1 MAEHRTPAWGRLPAD
16 GHLLHGTDPAAEK
29 TLSILRAH
37 AAGNDAAGELSAQ
50 TVEALASSHV
60 SRLLTPRQY
69 GGHQADLR
77 ALTDVTAQLA
87 RADGSAAWVGMI
99 FAVTNWL
106 ACLFP
111 QEAVEEVFGADPDAR
126 VSGVAAPTG
135 TALPAEGGWR
145 LSGRWSYASGGP
157 HATWAVLG
165 TMLTGP
171 DGHIADQ
178 ALVLVPASQLGLE
191 RTWDGAGMRA
201 TRSDTFHAEDVFVPA
216 HRVLSV
222 PAASQGMH
230 PAAAF
235 PGEALYR
242 SAFGP
247 MLILCLAGP
256 LLGLGRAGLELVIE
270 QAGVKPLA
278 FTRYARQA
286 DAVVVQAQI
295 AQAAL
300 QLEAAEF
307 LIHRA
312 AAEVDEGAR
321 VDRPLTPAAR
331 ARIRA
336 QAGYAAQQV
345 LQALQTLLDTHGS
358 GSFSASSDLQR
369 IWRDANTAARH
380 AGLVP
385 AVGYEVFGKSLLG
398 NEETISL
405 MV

>member
-1 MAEHRTPAWGRLPAD
+1 MTEHRTPAWARLSAD
-16 GHLLHGTDPAAEK
+16 TDGAGGTEGVTAR
-29 TLSILRAH
+29 TVSILRRH
-37 AAGNDAAGELSAQ
+37 AAENDAAGELSTETMQ
-50 TVEALASSHV
+50 ALTGSRV
-60 SRLLTPRQY
+60 SRLLTPRPY
-69 GGHQADLR
+69 GGQQADLR
-77 ALTDVTAQLA
+77 TLTDVSAQLA
-87 RADGSAAWVGMI
+87 RGDGSAAWVGMI

-106 ACLFP
+106 TCLFP
-111 QEAVEEVFGADPDAR
+111 HQAVEEVFGVDPDAR

-135 TALPAEGGWR
+135 TARPVEGGWR
-145 LSGRWSYASGGP
+145 LTGRWSYASGAP
-157 HATWAVLG
+157 HATWAALG
-165 TMLTGP
+165 AMLTGL
-171 DGHIADQ
+171 DGHITDQ
-178 ALVLVPASQLGLE
+178 ALVLAPASQLGLE
-191 RTWDGAGMRA
+191 RTWDGTGMRA
-201 TRSDTFHAEDVFVPA
+201 TRSDTFHAEDVFIPA

-222 PAASQGMH
+222 PAASQGVH
-230 PAAAF
+230 VAPF

-256 LLGLGRAGLELVIE
+256 VLGLGRAALELVIE
-270 QAGVKPLA
+270 QAAVKPLA

-286 DAVVVQAQI
+286 DAVIVQTQI

-321 VDRPLTPAAR
+321 VDRPLTMAAR
-331 ARIRA
+331 TRIRA

-345 LQALQTLLDTHGS
+345 LQALQTLLDTHGA

-385 AVGYEVFGKSLLG
+385 AIGYEAFGKSLLG
-398 NEETISL
+398 NDETISL
-405 MV
+405 ML